1 MMKTLLFKYATLVL
15 LVAPLVLMANDGKIK
30 GKHTREKTIKKEFNV
45 NSDALLKVSNSYG
58 NLNIT
63 SWNENRVL
71 IEVHIKT
78 NGNNLDKVQK
88 KIGRYHCGFRGNK
101 LRGFR

>member
-1 MMKTLLFKYATLVL
+1 MKTLLYKYTILAFL
-15 LVAPLVLMANDGKIK
+15 LAPIIGLGNNENPK
-30 GKHTREKTIKKEFNV
+30 GKYFKEKTIKKEFSV
-45 NSDALLKVSNSYG
+45 NSDALLKINNSYG

-78 NGNNLDKVQK
+78 NGNNEERFK
-88 KIGRYHCGFRGNK
+88 KN
-101 LRGFR
+101 

>member
-1 MMKTLLFKYATLVL
+1 MKTILYKYTWLLL
-15 LVAPLVLMANDGKIK
+15 LAFTTVANANDTDFN

-45 NSDALLKVSNSYG
+45 NANALLKINNSYG

-63 SWNENRVL
+63 SWNENRVV

-78 NGNNLDKVQK
+78 NG
-88 KIGRYHCGFRGNK
+88 F
-101 LRGFR
+101 